1 MPQAQTMTID
11 EKLTPRSYVTGGFD
25 IIKPSLIDFIGKTL
39 RKTGKS
45 WWHDYIYTKLKK
57 NNNIGSTGTIK
68 DLSNIFDELLCLKAI
83 LYNEDIFIKHLR
95 HEGIEKIKFL
105 NKIRNDWAHAPGKGM
120 NENEAD
126 DAFQVMIELM
136 EIIDEDVVD
145 RLFSIKDQM
154 HKYYNNDKKIIA
166 SKENLLNF
174 LEHKV
179 LLPAINDERV
189 TDIVKEAK
197 RKALHTKQLFDK
209 MKTSE
214 EVVNFFWSNIVNN
227 PRGLDS
233 HKVFKEG
240 GLTTFEDVR
249 DEFNCLCYGE

>member
-1 MPQAQTMTID
+1 V

-25 IIKPSLIDFIGKTL
+25 IIKPSLIDFIAKTL
-39 RKTGKS
+39 RKTGKT

-57 NNNIGSTGTIK
+57 NNNSICTTGTTK
-68 DLSNIFDELLCLKAI
+68 DLYNLFDELLCLKAI
-83 LYNEDIFIKHLR
+83 LYNEDIFIKPLKHDGL
-95 HEGIEKIKFL
+95 EKIKYL

-120 NENEAD
+120 IENEAD

-136 EIIDEDVVD
+136 EIIDEEAID

-154 HKYYNNDKKIIA
+154 HRYYYDDRKIIA
-166 SKENLLNF
+166 SKENLINF

-179 LLPAINDERV
+179 LFLVINDERE
-189 TDIVKEAK
+189 TKNVKEAK
-197 RKALHTKQLFDK
+197 RKALHTKQFFDK

-214 EVVNFFWSNIVNN
+214 EVVNFFWNNIVNN

-233 HKVFKEG
+233 HRVFREC

-249 DEFNCLCYGE
+249 IEFNFLCYGE

>member
-1 MPQAQTMTID
+1 M

-45 WWHDYIYTKLKK
+45 WWYDYIYTKLKK
-57 NNNIGSTGTIK
+57 NNSNIGTTGTVK
-68 DLSNIFDELLCLKAI
+68 DLYNLFDELLCLKAI
-83 LYNEDIFIKHLR
+83 EYNKDIFLKSLNY
-95 HEGIEKIKFL
+95 EGIEKIKYL

-126 DAFQVMIELM
+126 DAFHVMIELM
-136 EIIDEDVVD
+136 EIIDEDTID

-154 HKYYNNDKKIIA
+154 HKYYYNDRKIIA
-166 SKENLLNF
+166 SKENLINF

-179 LLPAINDERV
+179 LLPAINDEREIS
-189 TDIVKEAK
+189 IVKEAK

-214 EVVNFFWSNIVNN
+214 EVVNFFWNNIVNN

-233 HKVFKEG
+233 HRVFKEC
-240 GLTTFEDVR
+240 GLTTFEDMR
-249 DEFNCLCYGE
+249 SEFNFLCYGE